1 MQKISKS
8 KFQIKCTEL
17 GINANQSIFFKT
29 GFFQKFGCNPFCH
42 LDTMQISERTAPK
55 LKITFVRLCQKYL
68 YDLERSN
75 NILIHFKVNEDFPFI
90 LVQEMMYTLQKSIKE
105 ETNVVMDVSYISN
118 ELDTMSII
126 LFLEE

>member
-8 KFQIKCTEL
+8 KFQIKCKEL

-29 GFFQKFGCNPFCH
+29 GFFQKFGCSPFYH
-42 LDTMQISERTAPK
+42 LDTMQISEKTAQK
-55 LKITFVRLCQKYL
+55 LKMTFIRLCQKYL
-68 YDLERSN
+68 HNLQKSN
-75 NILIHFKVNEDFPFI
+75 NVLIHFKVHEDFPFM
-90 LVQEMMYTLQKSIKE
+90 LVQEMMDTLQKSIKE

-118 ELDTMSII
+118 EVDEISIV